1 MSASPARMR
10 SWYRFKCRQVD
21 GVGEVRD
28 QQLAALGFEARPV
41 RSEVSKLMIPPGAL
55 LIERRV
61 DFGGEVPVVVVA
73 DRDVCPRRP
82 RPSVRRLGRGRHVGC
97 SWSSWTLARSRRSKR
112 RSCRAGSSRSP
123 AASATH
129 TTPKIT
135 PAEPPKGPHPA
146 NLTNPRPPETDR
158 SPQPTS
164 SGRSSSREFSACR
177 QQRGCGMLRSTV

>member
-73 DRDVCPRRP
+73 DRDVRLGVLDQAFGDLDGDGTSGAVGLLGRSPGADEVSAGRAARVRREVQQHP
-82 RPSVRRLGRGRHVGC
+82 RP
-97 SWSSWTLARSRRSKR
+97 TQPPRSRRL
-112 RSCRAGSSRSP
+112 SP
-123 AASATH
+123 RKDP
-129 TTPKIT
+129 TP
-135 PAEPPKGPHPA
+135 
-146 NLTNPRPPETDR
+146 
-158 SPQPTS
+158 PT
-164 SGRSSSREFSACR
+164 
-177 QQRGCGMLRSTV
+177 